1 MYNHTQWHDD
11 VNDESTGELI
21 QPGTDQSAANFNNM
35 ENGITDAST
44 AAAILLI
51 AHGLLEQQTATEK
64 HTLSM
69 TNSASYPFNSS
80 VQTVSLATTRNSTD
94 YTVEAEVLE
103 HDGNVGD
110 VRIYAKQ
117 LNGFKVMYEGSA
129 ESATIILKVK
139 GGM

>member
-1 MYNHTQWHDD
+1 MYKHTRWHDD
-11 VNDESTGELI
+11 VKDVDTGELI

-35 ENGITDAST
+35 EDGISDANT
-44 AAAILLI
+44 ASALLLI
-51 AHGLLEQQTATEK
+51 AHGLLVQETSVEK

-69 TNSASYPFNSS
+69 TNTANYPFNSS
-80 VQTVSLATTRNSTD
+80 AQTVSLQTTRNSID
-94 YTVEAEVLE
+94 YTVEAEIRE
-103 HDGNVGD
+103 HSGNVGD